1 MQAPLGSDSDCG
13 DSEFKPDKKT
23 NNMPNLETKYMG
35 LKLKNPIIIA
45 SSGLTNSI
53 ERIRDLENAGA
64 GAVVLKS
71 IFEEQ
76 INNEVNHLIKRDPQ
90 NQYPEDEDY
99 IWNYTRNNSI
109 IRHLNLLSVAK
120 KETEIPIIASIN
132 CMSDSEWIVFAREF
146 ENAGADALELNLFFV
161 PTERLKTSEQIEQ
174 HYLKIVSEVKK
185 NVTIPVSVKIGF
197 YYTNILAMADKLVAN
212 GADALVLF
220 NRFYE
225 PDINLEKLEMT
236 SSEVFSSAADIR
248 RSFRWIGLI
257 SSLLPN
263 VEIAAGTGIHDGE
276 AVIKQLLAGAQVT
289 QICSSVYING
299 SQIIAG
305 MVNDLNSFMKK
316 WNFKKIEDF
325 RGRLSY
331 KNIPDPILF
340 ERAQFMR
347 YFSGK

>member
-1 MQAPLGSDSDCG
+1 
-13 DSEFKPDKKT
+13 
-23 NNMPNLETKYMG
+23 MPNLETRYMG
-35 LKLKNPIIIA
+35 LKLKNPIIVA

-53 ERIRDLENAGA
+53 EKIKELENAGA

-76 INNEVNHLIKRDPQ
+76 INNEVNHLINRDPQ
-90 NQYPEDEDY
+90 NQYPEAEDY

-109 IRHLNLLSVAK
+109 TRHLNLLSEAK

-132 CMSDSEWIVFAREF
+132 CMSASEWTVFAKDF

-161 PTERLKTSEQIEQ
+161 PTDRHKSAEEIEQ
-174 HYLKIVSEVKK
+174 LYLKVVAEVKK
-185 NVTIPVSVKIGF
+185 NVRIPVSVKIGF
-197 YYTNILAMADKLVAN
+197 YYTNLVAMADKLVAN
-212 GADALVLF
+212 GANALVLF

-225 PDINLEKLEMT
+225 PDINIEKIELT
-236 SSEVFSSAADIR
+236 ASEVFSSPSDIR
-248 RSFRWIGLI
+248 RSLRWIGLI
-257 SSLLPN
+257 SSQLQK

-276 AVIKQLLAGAQVT
+276 AVIKQILAGAQVT
-289 QICSSVYING
+289 QVCSSIYING
-299 SQIIAG
+299 SQIIPG
-305 MVNDLNSFMKK
+305 MLSELTSFMKK

-331 KNIPDPILF
+331 KNIPDPMLY
-340 ERAQFMR
+340 ERAQFMK

>member
-1 MQAPLGSDSDCG
+1 
-13 DSEFKPDKKT
+13 
-23 NNMPNLETKYMG
+23 MPNLETKYMG
-35 LKLKNPIIIA
+35 LTLKNPIIVA

-53 ERIRDLENAGA
+53 GKIKDLEKAGA

-76 INNEVNHLIKRDPQ
+76 INNEVNHLINRDPQ
-90 NQYPEDEDY
+90 NQYPEAEDY

-109 IRHLNLLSVAK
+109 THHLNLLSEAK

-132 CMSDSEWIVFAREF
+132 CMSASEWTVFAKDF

-161 PTERLKTSEQIEQ
+161 PTDRHKTAEEIEQ
-174 HYLKIVSEVKK
+174 LYLKVVSEVKK
-185 NVTIPVSVKIGF
+185 SVTIPVSVKIGF
-197 YYTNILAMADKLVAN
+197 YYTNLVAMTDKLVAN
-212 GADALVLF
+212 GANALVLF

-225 PDINLEKLEMT
+225 PDINIDKMELT
-236 SSEVFSSAADIR
+236 ASEVFSSPSDIR
-248 RSFRWIGLI
+248 RSLRWVGLI
-257 SSLLPN
+257 SSQLPK
-263 VEIAAGTGIHDGE
+263 VEIAAATGIHDGE

-289 QICSSVYING
+289 QVCSSVYING
-299 SQIIAG
+299 SQVVAG
-305 MVNDLNSFMKK
+305 MVADLQAFMKK

-331 KNIPDPILF
+331 KNIPDPMLY
-340 ERAQFMR
+340 ERAQFMK

>member
-1 MQAPLGSDSDCG
+1 
-13 DSEFKPDKKT
+13 
-23 NNMPNLETKYMG
+23 MPNLETKYMG
-35 LKLKNPIIIA
+35 LTLKNPIIVA

-53 ERIRDLENAGA
+53 EKIKDLEKAGA

-76 INNEVNHLIKRDPQ
+76 INNEVNHLINRDPQ
-90 NQYPEDEDY
+90 NQYPEAEDY

-109 IRHLNLLSVAK
+109 THHLNLLSEAK

-132 CMSDSEWIVFAREF
+132 CMSASEWTVFAKDF

-161 PTERLKTSEQIEQ
+161 PTDRKKTAEEIEQ
-174 HYLKIVSEVKK
+174 LYLKVVSEVKK
-185 NVTIPVSVKIGF
+185 SVTIPVSVKIGF
-197 YYTNILAMADKLVAN
+197 YYTNLVAMADRLVAN
-212 GADALVLF
+212 GANALVLF

-225 PDINLEKLEMT
+225 PDINIEKMELVA
-236 SSEVFSSAADIR
+236 SEVFSSPSDIR
-248 RSFRWIGLI
+248 RSLRWIGLI
-257 SSLLPN
+257 SSQLPQ
-263 VEIAAGTGIHDGE
+263 VEIAAATGIHDGE

-289 QICSSVYING
+289 QVCSSVYING

-305 MVNDLNSFMKK
+305 MVADLQAFMKK

-331 KNIPDPILF
+331 KNIPDPMLY
-340 ERAQFMR
+340 ERAQFMK